1 MRNNIVRLLGNN
13 LQLQFITITD
23 STEYRIRSLT
33 F

>member
-1 MRNNIVRLLGNN
+1 MRNNIVRRLGNN

-23 STEYRIRSLT
+23 NTEYRIRSLT